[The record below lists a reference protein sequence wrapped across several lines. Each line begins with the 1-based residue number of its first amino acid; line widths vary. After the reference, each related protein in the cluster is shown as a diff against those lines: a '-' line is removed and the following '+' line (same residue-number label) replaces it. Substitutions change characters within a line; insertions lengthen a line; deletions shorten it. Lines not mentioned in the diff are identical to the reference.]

1 MTVGGQRLRLT
12 RPINI
17 RKKNLHVYI
26 DIYNSALSHIH
37 LIMEAIKFVSVN
49 TIIWISCTEFVPVMN
64 STQAQT

>member
-1 MTVGGQRLRLT
+1 MTVGGRDFTSPCQLILE
-12 RPINI
+12 
-17 RKKNLHVYI
+17 RKIHIYI
-26 DIYNSALSHIH
+26 DNYNSALSYIH